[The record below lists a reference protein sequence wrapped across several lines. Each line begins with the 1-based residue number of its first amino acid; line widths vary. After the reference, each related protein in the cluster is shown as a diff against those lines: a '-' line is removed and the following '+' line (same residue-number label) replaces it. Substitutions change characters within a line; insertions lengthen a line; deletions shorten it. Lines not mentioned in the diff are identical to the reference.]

1 MWACT
6 TALQI
11 PLYLMGDDDILYS
24 GQPRLAL
31 VQTSYP
37 GFHRQFRPLD
47 RPYLMARFGACG
59 VDTDHLDANPH
70 DRHLRP
76 CANSRKRNVGFLE
89 VEALRLER
97 TLFLHLWSML

>member
-24 GQPRLAL
+24 GQQRLAL
-31 VQTSYP
+31 VQTHAQR
-37 GFHRQFRPLD
+37 FHRQFRPLD
-47 RPYLMARFGACG
+47 RPYLMALCGACG
-59 VDTDHLDANPH
+59 VDTDHLDANPP

-76 CANSRKRNVGFLE
+76 CANSLKR
-89 VEALRLER
+89 ALASWRLKR
-97 TLFLHLWSML
+97 SGSRGPCSFNLWSML